1 MPYRIFGGER
11 LLHLSE
17 AAAPHPAG
25 PAAVRL
31 CQGPGAVRR
40 PRHHH
45 HPGRHGGGGD
55 VPHVSDAAGLRYF
68 EAGPGGLPLPPGLR
82 RRGRAIRRAAPGAPS
97 EDRRNEGLSGR
108 LSPGAHRLDAG
119 AIRRGGGLPG
129 IRHDGGRSPGGG
141 HGAGLPAAHP
151 AAVPLQWGRGGGAVP
166 PLPGP
171 GGTEA
176 PRDGPAAAGDHPR
189 AAAGSR
195 PAAPGEGAGSGG
207 VLLRGPCLP
216 LGRRPSAQ
224 LRPAA
229 PWNWGSPS
237 PFTRTPR

>member
-1 MPYRIFGGER
+1 MPYRIFEENAFFTY
-11 LLHLSE
+11 LKQLP
-17 AAAPHPAG
+17 PHPAG
-25 PAAVRL
+25 PAAVRHARARSSTPPTASPPSRTAWRVEEMFPMYQML
-31 CQGPGAVRR
+31 LDSGILKLDLV
-40 PRHHH
+40 
-45 HPGRHGGGGD
+45 
-55 VPHVSDAAGLRYF
+55 VT
-68 EAGPGGLPLPPGLR
+68 LPPGLR
-82 RRGRAIRRAAPGAPS
+82 RRGRAIRRVPPGAPS

-129 IRHDGGRSPGGG
+129 IRHDGGRGPGGG

-189 AAAGSR
+189 AAT
-195 PAAPGEGAGSGG
+195 
-207 VLLRGPCLP
+207 
-216 LGRRPSAQ
+216 
-224 LRPAA
+224 
-229 PWNWGSPS
+229 GSPTS
-237 PFTRTPR
+237 CPG